1 MTTGRI
7 NQVTKIV
14 TSCTTLSEESECN
27 LTHGLTEVRTVVDEV
42 LKSFELAIHHHRRRL
57 LQNGCEMTNNL
68 FYDSSVHFL
77 VR

>member
-1 MTTGRI
+1 
-7 NQVTKIV
+7 
-14 TSCTTLSEESECN
+14 
-27 LTHGLTEVRTVVDEV
+27 VDEV